1 MYINNIFRMVDKQD
15 ILMTAEEL
23 AAYVEKVRANRSV
36 ESVLNII
43 TMKLLKMTLRSMLN
57 LEYF

>member
-43 TMKLLKMTLRSMLN
+43 TMKLLKMTLRSMLI
-57 LEYF
+57 